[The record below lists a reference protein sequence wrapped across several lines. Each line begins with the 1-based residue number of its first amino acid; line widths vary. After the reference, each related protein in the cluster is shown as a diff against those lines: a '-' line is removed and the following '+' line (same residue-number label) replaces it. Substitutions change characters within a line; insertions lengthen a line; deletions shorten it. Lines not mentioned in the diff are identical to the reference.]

1 MNVPDSGTVVL
12 LADRVMESFEP
23 EELEALRE
31 VPAYFGVYKLTVH

>member
-23 EELEALRE
+23 EELEALRGSLHTL
-31 VPAYFGVYKLTVH
+31 AFTN